1 MSKEEQKDLKEKE
14 TSTILLHLANNT
26 IGETLGLRLR
36 RYLGQVGQPV
46 KVQIVDKQVILEE
59 TIVQSPND
67 EKSGL
72 QSTSK
77 QIQQDKYE
85 VRFSKG
91 KD

>member
-26 IGETLGLRLR
+26 VGETLGLRLC